1 MFGPRIFLTITSV
14 LTRTIVA
21 SIIELSLMKRI
32 NVAVGIVFNEQNQVL
47 VGQRVVKDQYYKKWE
62 FPGGKLESGESVEQ
76 ALTREFKEEVG
87 IDVLQSDSFMQIEH
101 DYPDRH
107 VRLYVQTING
117 YAGQVQSQEG
127 QALKWVNIGDL
138 NGLDFLQGNKAMIEA
153 LQAKYT

>member
-138 NGLDFLQGNKAMIEA
+138 NGLDFLQGNKVMIEA

>member
-1 MFGPRIFLTITSV
+1 MFGPRIFLTNTSV